1 MSKAKTRLV
10 VAAIDFGS
18 HGSGYAFSFRHQFDA
33 NPIDVS
39 SPMWSPESGGDSVYK
54 TPSAMLLDSNKNLVA
69 FGHDA
74 EDRYSVI
81 CEENEQNAWYY
92 LKGFKMKLYR
102 AVLEEKDIRKDF
114 EMTDINGK
122 AISAKLVI
130 KLAIQYL
137 RKHLLDQFEERNIG
151 VKANDIEWVITV
163 PAIWNDA
170 CKQFMRDA
178 AEEAGIHGDMFSIV
192 YEPEAASVYAR
203 LLPVEKL
210 LGKNKTTILKTFD
223 PGTKFIVVDAGGGT
237 VDIST
242 QEVAP
247 NGELKIIHKVCG
259 GSWGGEMVNEKYRIV
274 LTKLVGGPV
283 LKQFKREQGADYNEM
298 MRDFERKKKTYK
310 LNSTET
316 VNTRFPV
323 SLKDLIADS
332 VDSSIDSVINEST
345 FKDKISTKR
354 DKMFIKPDLFQ
365 TFFKESCDLTVEEIR
380 SVLNHPRCE
389 DVSAIMMVGGF
400 SESDVLQDAVKKA
413 FPELEVFVPVDG
425 GLSVLKGAVIYGH
438 NPNIVASRVCNYTY
452 GVSLSVPFKT
462 GVHPES
468 KRYTWDKE
476 DWCRH
481 VFHICFTADED
492 VKVGDIRQIE
502 LNDTF
507 VTADSQ
513 CRRTHP
519 LRAEIYISD
528 KPDPK
533 FVTEEGCQK
542 HAVIHVKPSG
552 GQWPEQVFGWVELKV
567 AGTEM
572 IGTYVNATTK
582 ERTSTKFEFLPSG
595 YKFTKGE
602 KKRLFDPAASE

>member
-1 MSKAKTRLV
+1 M
-10 VAAIDFGS
+10 I
-18 HGSGYAFSFRHQFDA
+18 H
-33 NPIDVS
+33 
-39 SPMWSPESGGDSVYK
+39 
-54 TPSAMLLDSNKNLVA
+54 VA
-69 FGHDA
+69 F
-74 EDRYSVI
+74 
-81 CEENEQNAWYY
+81 Q
-92 LKGFKMKLYR
+92 
-102 AVLEEKDIRKDF
+102 DIRKDF

-151 VKANDIEWVITV
+151 VNANDIEWVITV

-438 NPNIVASRVCNYTY
+438 NPNIVASRV
-452 GVSLSVPFKT
+452 S
-462 GVHPES
+462 
-468 KRYTWDKE
+468 
-476 DWCRH
+476 
-481 VFHICFTADED
+481 DED